1 MEIKASWQSRIS
13 VNRLLKDEKRPKR
26 AFFRGLLR
34 PKKAAKGPSLGLKKS
49 W

>member
-26 AFFRGLLR
+26 AFFQR
-34 PKKAAKGPSLGLKKS
+34 PLEAEKAFSEAS
-49 W
+49 